1 LDEHFWRDV
10 YATNINKLMKNL
22 LQLLAISN
30 FYGESENIDI
40 AKGKNE
46 IPKTVNEAFKQGIRK
61 IKSRKYGRN

>member
-1 LDEHFWRDV
+1 
-10 YATNINKLMKNL
+10 MKNL

-46 IPKTVNEAFKQGIRK
+46 IPKSNLEAFKQGIRK